1 MGYGYANIGQ
11 LFALA
16 EIAACAEELED
27 YLSTIPREKNI
38 YASHLKYKQS
48 DVSLMPKKTKELVV
62 YLNSPEFI
70 HILQNITGIQNLA
83 GDPDFFPLTYSW

>member
-1 MGYGYANIGQ
+1 MNKFLNECRDSNIRGDFLLSQRNLGYGYANIGQ

-48 DVSLMPKKTKELVV
+48 DVSLMPKK
-62 YLNSPEFI
+62 N
-70 HILQNITGIQNLA
+70 QGIGCLSK
-83 GDPDFFPLTYSW
+83 LT